1 MCHHGIEVEH
11 LPRTGAPAEN
21 REHLQMMGAPLEYRG
36 CAPSEVSSSIL
47 AEDKS

>member
-1 MCHHGIEVEH
+1 VEH

-21 REHLQMMGAPLEYRG
+21 REHLQMTGAPSEDRG
-36 CAPSEVSSSIL
+36 RAPSEVSSSIL